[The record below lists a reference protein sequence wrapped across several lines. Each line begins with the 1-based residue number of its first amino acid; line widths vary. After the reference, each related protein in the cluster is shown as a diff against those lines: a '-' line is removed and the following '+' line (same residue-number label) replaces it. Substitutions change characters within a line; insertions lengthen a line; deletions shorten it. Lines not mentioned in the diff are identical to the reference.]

1 MSFGIE
7 NIVDALETY
16 VKANLGTRIT
26 AENTLNGDSLLVD
39 IDSNAYY
46 KQFIDSIPNY
56 DPFLIMGILEPEI
69 AENNYA
75 NVAQKYTIDI
85 IIFFEQQNANIDYK
99 KVFRYQ
105 KVLKELITE
114 GFNDIYKR
122 IKFSVTG
129 LTPVSVQITQSSQQH
144 RATGVSLGVTLTWGE
159 ENGIK
164 QSTLNFRNTWN
175 HPI

>member
-1 MSFGIE
+1 
-7 NIVDALETY
+7 
-16 VKANLGTRIT
+16 
-26 AENTLNGDSLLVD
+26 
-39 IDSNAYY
+39 
-46 KQFIDSIPNY
+46 
-56 DPFLIMGILEPEI
+56 MGILEPEI
-69 AENNYA
+69 VENNYA

-144 RATGVSLGVTLTWGE
+144 RATGVSLGVTLT
-159 ENGIK
+159 
-164 QSTLNFRNTWN
+164 
-175 HPI
+175 